1 MKKIYLFII
10 SAFVS
15 GQLLAGGILTNT
27 NQSAQFVRMLSRN
40 ASVGLDAAYF
50 NPAGLIKMDDGF
62 YLAFH
67 NQTIIQDK
75 TVTTTFPLLNNKEY
89 VGDVF
94 APLFPSFFATYK
106 KDKFAVSLSFGPNA
120 GGGSAEYKTGLP
132 SFEMPISMLPTSLT
146 TAGIPTDKYSADV
159 YFDGSSVFWG
169 TQLNASY
176 KINDMISVAA
186 GVRMINAK
194 NTYQGHIKNIM
205 INPMHPLNP
214 NGSGQ
219 MVLAS
224 QFFTAVATASYGAA
238 QSVQPLIDN
247 GVPDL
252 ETALAADAITQEQ
265 YNQLTGGLGGNYQ
278 SGMPITT
285 VQAMYNGTGDLM
297 TANAES
303 TSDMEVDATQT
314 GLAFTPILS
323 ANLSFL
329 DDKLNVAIKYEFNTK
344 LELTNSADSDKDANG
359 MFKNDSTFRNDIP
372 AILSLGIG
380 YSFADN
386 LRASISWNHYF
397 DKNADWNGKEKFI
410 DNNLYE
416 IAVGLEYDI
425 NEMFTVS
432 AGYMH
437 GQTGVGQGYQTDI
450 SFSNSTNTIGLGGRW
465 NINEHFSVDLGAL
478 FVSYTTAEE
487 DKTYLNI
494 PYKETYDKSLMDFA
508 IGLNYKF

>member
-1 MKKIYLFII
+1 MKKIYMII
-10 SAFVS
+10 FSVLIS
-15 GQLLAGGILTNT
+15 GQLFAGGILTNT

-62 YLAFH
+62 YLALH

-75 TVTTTFPLLNNKEY
+75 TVTTTFPFLNNKEY

-94 APLFPSFFATYK
+94 APLFPSFFAVYK

-132 SFEMPISMLPTSLT
+132 SFEMPVSMLPASLNA
-146 TAGIPTDKYSADV
+146 AGITTNKYSADI

-169 TQLNASY
+169 TQLNGSY
-176 KINDMISVAA
+176 EINDMISVAA

-194 NTYQGHIKNIM
+194 NTYKGHIKDIM
-205 INPMHPLNP
+205 INPDMRSHPLGALMPQYTGN
-214 NGSGQ
+214 

-224 QFFTAVATASYGAA
+224 QFGADFATAI
-238 QSVQPLIDN
+238 Q
-247 GVPDL
+247 
-252 ETALAADAITQEQ
+252 TATGQRPNFGDTLAAA
-265 YNQLTGGLGGNYQ
+265 
-278 SGMPITT
+278 
-285 VQAMYNGTGDLM
+285 
-297 TANAES
+297 TA
-303 TSDMEVDATQT
+303 DMEVDATQT

-344 LELTNSADSDKDANG
+344 LELTNSSESGKDANG

-372 AILSLGIG
+372 AILAIGIG
-380 YSFADN
+380 YSIADN
-386 LRASISWNHYF
+386 LRASVSWNHYF

-416 IAVGLEYDI
+416 IALGLEYDI

-450 SFSNSTNTIGLGGRW
+450 SFSNSSNTVGFGGRC
-465 NINEHFSVDLGAL
+465 NINEHFSIDIGAL

-487 DKTYLNI
+487 NKTYLNTI
-494 PYKETYDKSLMDFA
+494 NYTETYDKSLMDFA